1 MKQTL
6 QRFKDNGLKF
16 NIKKSSFG
24 KIEMEYLGFWVTRTG
39 IRPINKK
46 VEAIVN
52 MTPPKNTKQLRVLI
66 GVINHNRYIWSRQLH
81 ILHPLT
87 ALTFPKVDLKW
98 TDVEQKLFDEIKR
111 TVAHN
116 TLLAYPY
123 FNKRLDIQTDA
134 SNHQLG
140 AVISQ

>member
-1 MKQTL
+1 M
-6 QRFKDNGLKF
+6 
-16 NIKKSSFG
+16 
-24 KIEMEYLGFWVTRTG
+24 
-39 IRPINKK
+39 
-46 VEAIVN
+46 
-52 MTPPKNTKQLRVLI
+52 
-66 GVINHNRYIWSRQLH
+66 WSRRSH

-87 ALTFPKVDLKW
+87 VLTSPKVKFKW
-98 TDVEQKLFDEIKR
+98 NDVEQKVFDEIKR